1 MIGRTLLA
9 LAILTFAPA
18 RAQIATD
25 RPDFVESSATV
36 GAGRIQLET
45 SAALTRDGELRSWS
59 TPSLVRV
66 GIGDRF
72 ELRAE
77 SDLLVHDRSGGTS
90 TSGVADLSLGAKW
103 AAADDAGDGPG
114 VAILVHADLPTGS
127 EEWRGE
133 GVRPSVRAVLEQEL
147 PHDFAVGLMPGVL
160 VDRGVEGHY
169 TAGILGVVLGRI
181 WTDRLRSFVELGLE
195 QIARERDGGTM
206 GSWNV
211 GSALLLD
218 DDTQLDAAL
227 AFGATSTSAPFAL
240 AIGFSRRF
248 GPGVTR

>member
-1 MIGRTLLA
+1 VSGRTLVV
-9 LAILTFAPA
+9 LAILTSTPA

-25 RPDFVESSATV
+25 RPDFVESGATV

-45 SAALTRDGELRSWS
+45 SVALARDGELRSWS

-66 GIGDRF
+66 GVGRRL

-77 SDLLVHDRSGGTS
+77 SDLLVHDRSGGAS
-90 TSGVADLSLGAKW
+90 TSGVGDVSLGAKW
-103 AAADDAGDGPG
+103 AAADDAGGGPA

-133 GVRPSVRAVLEQEL
+133 GVRPSLRVVLEQEL
-147 PHDFAVGLMPGVL
+147 PNDFGVGLMPGVL
-160 VDRGVEGHY
+160 VDRAGDGRY
-169 TAGILGVVLGRI
+169 AAGILGVVLGRS
-181 WTDRLRSFVELGLE
+181 WTDRFRSFVELGLE
-195 QIARERDGGTM
+195 QIARARDGGTV

-218 DDTQLDAAL
+218 DDTQLDTAL
-227 AFGATSTSAPFAL
+227 SFGATSASAPFAL

-248 GPGVTR
+248 GPAVTR

>member
-1 MIGRTLLA
+1 MLGRTLLA
-9 LAILTFAPA
+9 LAIVTSTSA

-36 GAGRIQLET
+36 GAGRVQIET
-45 SAALTRDGELRSWS
+45 SVALARDGGLRSWS

-66 GIGDRF
+66 GIGDRL

-77 SDLLVHDRSGGTS
+77 SDLLVHDRSGGAS
-90 TSGVADLSLGAKW
+90 SSGLADLSLGAKW
-103 AAADDAGDGPG
+103 AAADDAGGGPG

-127 EEWRGE
+127 QEWRGE

-147 PHDFAVGLMPGVL
+147 PNDFAVGLMPGVL
-160 VDRGVEGHY
+160 ANRGVGGHY
-169 TAGILGVVLGRI
+169 AAGILGVVLGRS
-181 WTDRLRSFVELGLE
+181 WTDRFRSFVELGLE

-211 GSALLLD
+211 GGALLLD

-227 AFGATSTSAPFAL
+227 AFGATSTSTPFAL
-240 AIGFSRRF
+240 AFGFSRRF
-248 GPGVTR
+248 GPAVTR